1 MRLDEGLKHA
11 NQRIKAIVISRFVV
25 LSSHLERH
33 GNFSGN
39 VLFRWAQNDRKTN
52 LFADVISLNFA
63 VNHRTLAGFSMG
75 IISSNAVAEA

>member
-1 MRLDEGLKHA
+1 MDEGLKHA